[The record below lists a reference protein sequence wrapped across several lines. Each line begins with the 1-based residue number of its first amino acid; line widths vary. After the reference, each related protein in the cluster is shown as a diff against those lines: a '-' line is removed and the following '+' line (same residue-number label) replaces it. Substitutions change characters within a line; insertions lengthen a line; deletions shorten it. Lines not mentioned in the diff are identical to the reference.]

1 MATRICVCVL
11 VLALASAP
19 AMAAVK
25 GQCTYKGKNIAYVDG
40 VAAMA
45 PDPFEETQKVPTMW
59 FVSVALPAGALA
71 GKAPKDYDDAITQH
85 SFDKDSSSLQL
96 RLDKDGKVVEGLQ
109 LYVPPGTSYSS
120 SSNEVGKLAM
130 KGPFS
135 AKAAGSWTLD
145 DDDIKCNLGFDL
157 ATGVAGK
164 AAVATTPAPAAKPW
178 GTPLPAGGGAPG
190 AAYMAM
196 HKAALAGDVNAM
208 IRLATKERAAEM
220 EKSRKQPEFAGM
232 IELIKAMEPAEVH
245 VDSGQ
250 ANATKA
256 ELQVAGKES
265 DGATMKGTATLLME
279 GGAWKIEKV
288 DTSSSMGK

>member
-1 MATRICVCVL
+1 MATRICLSVL
-11 VLALASAP
+11 ALALASAP

-25 GQCTYKGKNIAYVDG
+25 GQCTYKGKNFALVDG

-59 FVSVALPAGALA
+59 FVSVPLPAGALA
-71 GKAPKDYDDAITQH
+71 GKAPKDYDSAITQH
-85 SFDKDSSSLQL
+85 AFDKDSTTLQL

-109 LYVPPGTSYSS
+109 LYVPPGTSFSS

-130 KGPFS
+130 KGPFG
-135 AKAAGSWTLD
+135 AKAAGSWNLAD
-145 DDDIKCNLGFDL
+145 DDMKCNLSFDL
-157 ATGVAGK
+157 GTG
-164 AAVATTPAPAAKPW
+164 AAASMALKPAPAAKPW

-196 HKAALAGDVNAM
+196 HKAAQKGDVDAM
-208 IRLATKERAAEM
+208 MKSATKSRAAEM

-245 VDSGQ
+245 VVSGQ

-256 ELQVAGKES
+256 ELQIAGKDP
-265 DGATMKGTATLLME
+265 DGASMKGTVTLLME

-288 DTSSSMGK
+288 DSTSSMGK

>member
-1 MATRICVCVL
+1 MAPRICVS
-11 VLALASAP
+11 VLALAIASAP

-25 GQCTYKGKNIAYVDG
+25 GQCTYKGKNVAYADG

-45 PDPFEETQKVPTMW
+45 PDPFEETEKVPTIW
-59 FVSVALPAGALA
+59 LVSVPFAAGELA
-71 GKAPKDYDDAITQH
+71 GKAPKDLDDAVTQH

-96 RLDKDGKVVEGLQ
+96 RLDKAGKVVEGLQ
-109 LYVPPGTSYSS
+109 LYVPPGTSYSM

-130 KGPFS
+130 KGAFS
-135 AKAAGSWTLD
+135 AKAAGSWSLAD
-145 DDDIKCNLGFDL
+145 EDMKCNLSFDL
-157 ATGVAGK
+157 ASGPGGKVA
-164 AAVATTPAPAAKPW
+164 AAATPAPPAKPW

-196 HKAALAGDVNAM
+196 HKATLAGDVNAM
-208 IRLATKERAAEM
+208 LKLATKERAAEM

-232 IELIKAMEPAEVH
+232 IELIKAMEPTEAH
-245 VDSGQ
+245 VVSGQ

-256 ELQVAGKES
+256 ELQIAGKDS
-265 DGATMKGTATLLME
+265 DGSSMKGTATLLNE

-288 DTSSSMGK
+288 ETSSSSH